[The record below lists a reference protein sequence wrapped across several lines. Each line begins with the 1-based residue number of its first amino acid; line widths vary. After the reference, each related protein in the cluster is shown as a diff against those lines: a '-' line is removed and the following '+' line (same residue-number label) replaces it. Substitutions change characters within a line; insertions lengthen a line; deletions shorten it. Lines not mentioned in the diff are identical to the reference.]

1 MSQTRRKREHREKA
15 KGRTKKGESRKMK
28 VEKKSEMRFPYSEKV
43 LEHFRNPHNVGK
55 IEDPDGKGLEGSPA
69 CGDMV
74 AVYIK
79 VEPETKVIEDIKF
92 ESYGCASNI
101 ATGSVITDLARGKT
115 LDEAKKITWKQ
126 ASEELG
132 GLPPIKAHCSVLA
145 VEGLRAAIR
154 DYEEKHGLVTEK
166 EPTTEEV
173 VQQRL
178 KHVMNPLTGL
188 DIIRTNLILKTSVEA
203 GVVRVVVDL
212 PADHQFAPSIKEDI
226 MEKLGAL
233 WDVEKVD
240 VVFTA

>member
-1 MSQTRRKREHREKA
+1 
-15 KGRTKKGESRKMK
+15 MK
-28 VEKKSEMRFPYSEKV
+28 FPYSEKV
-43 LEHFRNPHNVGK
+43 LEHFRNPHNVGN
-55 IEDPDGKGLEGSPA
+55 IENPDGKGLEGSPA

-79 VEPETKVIEDIKF
+79 VNPKTKVIEDIKF

-101 ATGSVITDLARGKT
+101 ATASVITDLARGKT
-115 LDEAKKITWKQ
+115 LDEAKKITWKL

-154 DYEEKHGLVTEK
+154 DYEEKHGLVIEK
-166 EPTTEEV
+166 ETTTEEV
-173 VQQRL
+173 VRSRL

-188 DIIRTNLILKTSVEA
+188 DIIRTNLILKTSIED

-212 PADHQFAPSIKEDI
+212 PADHQFASAIKEDI
-226 MEKLGAL
+226 TEKLRSL
-233 WDVEKVD
+233 WDVKRIN

>member
-1 MSQTRRKREHREKA
+1 
-15 KGRTKKGESRKMK
+15 MK
-28 VEKKSEMRFPYSEKV
+28 FPYSEKV
-43 LEHFRNPHNVGK
+43 LEHFRNPHNVGN
-55 IEDPDGKGLEGSPA
+55 IENPDGKGLEGSPA

-79 VEPETKVIEDIKF
+79 VNPETKVIEDIKF

-101 ATGSVITDLARGKT
+101 ATASVITDLARGKT
-115 LDEAKKITWKQ
+115 LDEAKKITWKL

-154 DYEEKHGLVTEK
+154 DYEEKHGLVIEK
-166 EPTTEEV
+166 ETTTEEV
-173 VQQRL
+173 VRGRL

-188 DIIRTNLILKTSVEA
+188 DIIRTNLILKTSIEV

-212 PADHQFAPSIKEDI
+212 PADHQFASAIKEDI
-226 MEKLGAL
+226 IEKLRSL
-233 WDVEKVD
+233 WDVKRIN